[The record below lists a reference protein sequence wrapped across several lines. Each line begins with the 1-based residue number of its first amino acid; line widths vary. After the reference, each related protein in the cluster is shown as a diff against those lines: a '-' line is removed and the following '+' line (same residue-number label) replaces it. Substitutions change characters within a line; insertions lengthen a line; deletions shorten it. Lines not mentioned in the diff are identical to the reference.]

1 MLSSI
6 FDAFVKESPISIMMR
21 GLMESVF
28 RPQRLEEIFESH
40 SKLQYTRKLL
50 FSSLVDLLSLG
61 VCGIHPSVN
70 AASKAKAAE
79 LTVTRGA
86 LYQKLNGIETEV
98 SAALLRE
105 TATELGQ
112 LIEQMG
118 GQMPPL
124 LAGYQVQILDGN
136 ALAATEHRLQVLRS
150 VAAAPL
156 PGKSLVVFDPALRLA
171 VNMFACED
179 GYAQERRLFGQVL
192 VSVKPGQLWIADRNI
207 CTREFLCGIAQR
219 QSAFVI

>member
-118 GQMPPL
+118 GQMP
-124 LAGYQVQILDGN
+124 ILSNGILCRKIPSIYLIRDVMQKLSAHSPILGCHV
-136 ALAATEHRLQVLRS
+136 EIF
-150 VAAAPL
+150 
-156 PGKSLVVFDPALRLA
+156 SLIIVMPQVFDVRMRSKSYLL
-171 VNMFACED
+171 MF
-179 GYAQERRLFGQVL
+179 RI
-192 VSVKPGQLWIADRNI
+192 K
-207 CTREFLCGIAQR
+207 
-219 QSAFVI
+219 